1 MTEKKIPTKISK
13 IYKRERIFFWQEH
26 NHILS
31 FESLK
36 HFINNIYVK
45 ISIRKE
51 NKF

>member
-1 MTEKKIPTKISK
+1 MVMTKKNTISK
-13 IYKRERIFFWQEH
+13 IYKRERIFFGK
-26 NHILS
+26 NITIFTS

-51 NKF
+51 NQF